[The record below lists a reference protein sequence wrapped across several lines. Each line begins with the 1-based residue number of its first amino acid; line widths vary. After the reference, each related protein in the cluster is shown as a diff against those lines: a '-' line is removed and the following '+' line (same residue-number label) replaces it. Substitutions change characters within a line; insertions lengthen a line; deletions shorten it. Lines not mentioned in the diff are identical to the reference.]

1 MGTLG
6 QYLRSAREAMGIDLR
21 DAAQQTRISVN
32 FLSALE
38 EEDFSKLPG
47 EIFVKGFL
55 KNYGR
60 FLQLDENE
68 VMKRYSELKPQA
80 AVPSADI
87 PKKEKTTVISEQ
99 VKKARE
105 TPIEPFVWG
114 AAIVISL
121 IVFLVIS
128 RPTNKHM
135 ESSPST
141 VSAPTG
147 PMQGMGQVQAMRP
160 DKLYLEVIALE
171 DTWLLVRTDASPQKK
186 AVLKKGESL
195 IWSADSM
202 FLLSY
207 GDVSA
212 VKLVL
217 NGEEL
222 VVKGTKGTVVRDI
235 TITRAGITSQQLEAK
250 QPRREKSKP
259 KQQQQEASPPQ
270 EKPQPEPRPLPQ
282 PLVQPTPPSGQNSTM
297 KSPLAPAE

>member
-21 DAAQQTRISVN
+21 DAAFQTRISVN
-32 FLSALE
+32 FHMSLE

-47 EIFVKGFL
+47 EVFVKGFL

-60 FLQLDENE
+60 FLHLDENE
-68 VMKRYSELKPQA
+68 VMKRYAELKPQA
-80 AVPSADI
+80 AIPSADVE
-87 PKKEKTTVISEQ
+87 KKEKPAVITAQ
-99 VKKARE
+99 VKARE
-105 TPIEPFVWG
+105 TPIEPLVWG

-121 IVFLVIS
+121 VVLLLTS
-128 RPTNKHM
+128 RPTNRHT
-135 ESSPST
+135 ESPPLT

-147 PMQGMGQVQAMRP
+147 TLQGIEQLQAIRP

-212 VKLVL
+212 VKLLL

-222 VVKGTKGTVVRDI
+222 TVKGIKGAVVRDI
-235 TITRAGITSQQLEAK
+235 TITRAGITNQQLEAK
-250 QPRREKSKP
+250 QPRHEKSKP
-259 KQQQQEASPPQ
+259 KQQQQEEASPQ
-270 EKPQPEPRPLPQ
+270 QTKPQPEPWTLPQ
-282 PLVQPTPPSGQNSTM
+282 PLVQPDPSTAHSF
-297 KSPLAPAE
+297 P